1 MWPCRNTISSE
12 HNQQRSFN
20 FLHEHGSHHQ
30 EQPDATVNDPQS
42 QSVVPSQ
49 QEQLAALQAQME
61 NLRLEKATLEE
72 RNAQLLTRTA
82 KLEKDLQV

>member
-1 MWPCRNTISSE
+1 MMIMMMIKLTHTPPPLSMPRD
-12 HNQQRSFN
+12 QQS
-20 FLHEHGSHHQ
+20 
-30 EQPDATVNDPQS
+30 
-42 QSVVPSQ
+42 SQ
-49 QEQLAALQAQME
+49 QELAALQAQME